1 VSINLLRGAG
11 LAGVIMDYEDG
22 GRTEVYTYKGR
33 QVRLPSPARTEDVIE
48 AFKLVQTPNVN
59 G

>member
-1 VSINLLRGAG
+1 MSINLLREAG
-11 LAGVIMDYEDG
+11 LAGIIMDYEDG

-48 AFKLVQTPNVN
+48 AFKKEPA
-59 G
+59 